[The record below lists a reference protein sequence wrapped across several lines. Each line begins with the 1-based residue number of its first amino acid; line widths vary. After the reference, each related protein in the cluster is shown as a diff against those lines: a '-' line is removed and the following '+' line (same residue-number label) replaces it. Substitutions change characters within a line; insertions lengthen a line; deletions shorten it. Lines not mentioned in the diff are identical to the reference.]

1 MKMQTLEEAVR
12 NSEVGSTVKWAT
24 RPNREFS
31 QRHKGEILSR
41 EELKH
46 GVRFEVLD
54 HSTYEVLHVVV
65 EKGISLFEDVG

>member
-1 MKMQTLEEAVR
+1 MKTMTLEQAVR
-12 NSEVGSTVKWAT
+12 DQEAGAHIKWAT
-24 RPNREFS
+24 RPNHEFS
-31 QRHKGEILSR
+31 QRRRGEILSR

-46 GVRFEVLD
+46 GIRFEVLD